1 MSEFETHYG
10 AFNLTEKL
18 AEQLKALS
26 TPTCSQV
33 ETSRRVVVETVV
45 VQEGNR
51 LVINQEITHAKLV

>member
-1 MSEFETHYG
+1 MSEFETQYD

-26 TPTCSQV
+26 TPTWNQV
-33 ETSRRVVVETVV
+33 EASRRVVVETVV

-51 LVINQEITHAKLV
+51 RVINEEITHAKLV